1 MNRLHIILDL
11 DETCI
16 SSAEVARNSPP
27 PPDSPLE
34 KFQLFYEDSLN
45 YIVHKR
51 PHLDTFLDACFSLGK
66 VSFWSAG
73 DRDYVIDIIHN
84 IVPQEKRAG
93 IGLVLWREHCVL
105 SNKETGI
112 LKSLMWL
119 QRKIPNLAQVMGGE
133 TLLVDDLE
141 ENVMYNGNLAHKIPA
156 FHYNSPEAP
165 TDTELLK
172 LVERIRSYFSAGG
185 F

>member
-1 MNRLHIILDL
+1 MSRLHIILDL

-16 SSAEVARNSPP
+16 SSAEIRRNMPP
-27 PPDSPLE
+27 PADAALE

-51 PHLDTFLDACFSLGK
+51 PHLDKFLLECFEIGT

-73 DRDYVIDIIHN
+73 DRDYVIDIIYN
-84 IVPQEKRAG
+84 IVPEKLRERV
-93 IGLVLWREHCVL
+93 GLVLWREHCLL

-141 ENVMYNGNLAHKIPA
+141 ENVIFNGNLAHKISA
-156 FHYNSPEAP
+156 FHYNAP
-165 TDTELLK
+165 NASQDNELLNLLAK
-172 LVERIRSYFSAGG
+172 IKCYFQGQ